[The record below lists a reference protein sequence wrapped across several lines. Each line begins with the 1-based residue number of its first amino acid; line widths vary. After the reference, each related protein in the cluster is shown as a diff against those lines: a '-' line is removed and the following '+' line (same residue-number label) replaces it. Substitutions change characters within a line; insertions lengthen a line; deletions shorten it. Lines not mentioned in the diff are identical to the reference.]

1 MYYPEYPIK
10 TSQKC
15 PPLPSD
21 HPSQNVFLTWQ
32 GTKILVKLGVGLG
45 NVTAASE

>member
-1 MYYPEYPIK
+1 MYYLEYTIK

-32 GTKILVKLGVGLG
+32 GTTILVKPGVGLR
-45 NVTAASE
+45 NITAAPE